1 MFEIM
6 INFIIMY
13 IRFIKKKLLIIIDV
27 MFIISDLFGFKIVV
41 CSFFLFL
48 KLLCVFL
55 NFFQDLKF
63 NNLLINDNGILKIGD
78 FGLVKFFGLLN
89 RVYIYQVVIR

>member
-13 IRFIKKKLLIIIDV
+13 IRFIKKKIIDYV

-41 CSFFLFL
+41 CS
-48 KLLCVFL
+48 VFY
-55 NFFQDLKF
+55 F
-63 NNLLINDNGILKIGD
+63 
-78 FGLVKFFGLLN
+78 
-89 RVYIYQVVIR
+89 